1 MFNVYAPNLKTDT
14 ISLHN
19 NIFIKYLIFAISSNN
34 MNLDLIS
41 ISVNTFQSGII
52 HIKNCI
58 GRLAD
63 TYIESYDH
71 FSVSAITVT
80 CTYDGQNCFPFE
92 FTNNAIIWN
101 NKLTF
106 SVRPIIELTGTIVI
120 SNVNVSI
127 ASVTEVLRYSTKDV
141 IIQLPFYKKYS
152 NVYNISYLFITCTK
166 ANVKHMAR
174 FDIAKCTSCAQDIYT
189 LNNGSIKISSRRL
202 KNKKYEFQNESTHF
216 TCSDCPIG
224 ANCTEYIKSKSNFYG
239 YKTRQQEIKFGPYPW
254 NFCCTGDLCKTIGS
268 CNKRRTSTL
277 CSRYSKNNIESF
289 SSTNCISVNRCQNFA
304 KFWLIYCVLALSLA
318 TCLYYMKDV

>member
-1 MFNVYAPNLKTDT
+1 MIGNNINGRVFNVYAPNLKTDT
-14 ISLHN
+14 ISLHS

-34 MNLDLIS
+34 VNLALMRI
-41 ISVNTFQSGII
+41 NTTFQSGII
-52 HIKNCI
+52 HIRNCI

-63 TYIESYDH
+63 SYIENYDH
-71 FSVSAITVT
+71 FSVSAITVI
-80 CTYDGQNCFPFE
+80 CTYDDQNGFPFE
-92 FTNNAIIWN
+92 FTNNAFIWN

-106 SVRPIIELTGTIVI
+106 SVRPIIELTGAIVI

-127 ASVTEVLRYSTKDV
+127 ASVTEVLRYSTEDV
-141 IIQLPFYKKYS
+141 IIRLPFYKKYS

-166 ANVKHMAR
+166 VNVKHMAT
-174 FDIAKCTSCAQDIYT
+174 FDIAKCTSCAQDTYT

-239 YKTRQQEIKFGPYPW
+239 YKTRQQ
-254 NFCCTGDLCKTIGS
+254 
-268 CNKRRTSTL
+268 
-277 CSRYSKNNIESF
+277 
-289 SSTNCISVNRCQNFA
+289 
-304 KFWLIYCVLALSLA
+304 
-318 TCLYYMKDV
+318 